1 MMCRVLEVSRS
12 GYYASRGR
20 SPSTTAVRRQQL
32 TEVIRQVHGER
43 HKDCYGSPRMTKELQ
58 KRGVNCCENWVAK
71 VMKHAE
77 IRAKSAKRWVRTT
90 DSNHRLPVAENVL
103 DRHFTSTKPNAA
115 WVTDITYIP
124 TGTGWLYL
132 ALVAD
137 LFSRRI
143 VGWSMDITMTSR
155 LVVDA
160 LTMAVGRREVTPGLI
175 VHSDR
180 GSQYCSEHYQRE
192 LAQHGLVPSMSR
204 RANCWDN
211 AVAESTF
218 GRLKVELTH
227 HCRYA
232 DAEEAKSS
240 LFEYVE
246 GFWNRERRHST
257 LGYLSPDE
265 YERSHHPDTR

>member
-1 MMCRVLEVSRS
+1 MMCRVLGVSRS
-12 GYYASRGR
+12 GYYACRGR
-20 SPSTTAVRRQQL
+20 SPSVAAVRRQQL
-32 TEVIRQVHGER
+32 VEAIRQVHGER
-43 HKDCYGSPRMTKELQ
+43 HKDAYGSPRMTKELRA
-58 KRGVNCCENWVAK
+58 RGVDCCENWVAK
-71 VMKHAE
+71 AMKHAE

-90 DSNHRLPVAENVL
+90 DSNHRWPVAENVL
-103 DRHFTSTKPNAA
+103 DRHFTATKPNAA
-115 WVTDITYIP
+115 WVADITYIP

-132 ALVAD
+132 ALVVD

-143 VGWSMDITMTSR
+143 VGWSMDVTMTSR
-155 LVVDA
+155 MVVDA
-160 LTMAVGRREVTPGLI
+160 LAMAIGRRKVTPGLI

-192 LAQHGLVPSMSR
+192 LTRHGLVPSMSR

-227 HCRYA
+227 HQRYA
-232 DAEEAKSS
+232 DAEDAKSS

-257 LGYLSPDE
+257 LGYLSPAE

>member
-1 MMCRVLEVSRS
+1 MVVART
-12 GYYASRGR
+12 GR
-20 SPSTTAVRRQQL
+20 
-32 TEVIRQVHGER
+32 
-43 HKDCYGSPRMTKELQ
+43 
-58 KRGVNCCENWVAK
+58 WVA
-71 VMKHAE
+71 
-77 IRAKSAKRWVRTT
+77 
-90 DSNHRLPVAENVL
+90 
-103 DRHFTSTKPNAA
+103 NAPA
-115 WVTDITYIP
+115 V
-124 TGTGWLYL
+124 
-132 ALVAD
+132 
-137 LFSRRI
+137 
-143 VGWSMDITMTSR
+143 
-155 LVVDA
+155 
-160 LTMAVGRREVTPGLI
+160 AVGRREVTPGLI

-192 LAQHGLVPSMSR
+192 LTRHGLVPSMSR

-227 HCRYA
+227 QCRYA

-257 LGYLSPDE
+257 LGYLSPAE

>member
-12 GYYASRGR
+12 GYYAHRRR
-20 SPSTTAVRRQQL
+20 SPSATAIRRQQL
-32 TEVIRQVHGER
+32 VETIRQVHGER
-43 HKDCYGSPRMTKELQ
+43 HKDNYGSPRMTKELQ
-58 KRGVNCCENWVAK
+58 TRGVECCENWVAN

-90 DSNHRLPVAENVL
+90 DSNHRLPVAANVL
-103 DRHFTSTKPNAA
+103 DRHFTATKPNAA

-143 VGWSMDITMTSR
+143 VGWSMDVTMTSR

-160 LTMAVGRREVTPGLI
+160 LAMALGRREVTPGLI

-192 LAQHGLVPSMSR
+192 LARHGLVPSMSR

-227 HCRYA
+227 QCRYA
-232 DAEEAKSS
+232 DAEDAKSS
-240 LFEYVE
+240 MFEYVE

-265 YERSHHPDTR
+265 YERTHHPDTR